1 MSINKKVKE
10 KFKSML
16 LFFNDLF
23 SQKVFYNNLPTK
35 ITNNVD
41 TIIV

>member
-1 MSINKKVKE
+1 
-10 KFKSML
+10 ML
-16 LFFNDLF
+16 LFSNDLF
-23 SQKVFYNNLPTK
+23 LQKVFYNNLPTK